1 MLYTI
6 STAEFLKFVTH
17 EGTADNGL
25 CTANMAC
32 NFSMVFVDVMEFM
45 IQTSSHFEVAS
56 TSTRNIWFFHGPAK
70 SRCSRLHGCLGH
82 SHG

>member
-32 NFSMVFVDVMEFM
+32 NFSMVFVDVMDKH
-45 IQTSSHFEVAS
+45 QVTSS
-56 TSTRNIWFFHGPAK
+56 RNIWFFHGPAK